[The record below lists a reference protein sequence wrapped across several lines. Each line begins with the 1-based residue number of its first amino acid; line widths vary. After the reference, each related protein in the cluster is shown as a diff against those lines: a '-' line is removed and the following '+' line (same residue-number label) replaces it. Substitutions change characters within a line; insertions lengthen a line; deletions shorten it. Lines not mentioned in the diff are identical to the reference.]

1 LQWTKEGLI
10 IVNPLGLHPK
20 GAFKLE
26 YTGMNKKFFLPLVL
40 VIFIIQLGCKS
51 DSGAPGAAETA
62 DSTLTGKQVIDQ
74 LKAQA
79 VDESDILGRLQPT
92 ARVLQEEYTRS
103 EAVMDGLKKVKV
115 EIGGDCVLSISNAA
129 TGELTKVNLKD
140 LDRQGFSL
148 IPDLNEGDFPG
159 LRIQTTG
166 LKEVVE
172 LYKGGDLVLKKNEL
186 VILLAD
192 RPAIERITPYML
204 QALNICQGIQ
214 LPE

>member
-1 LQWTKEGLI
+1 MQWTKEGLI
-10 IVNPLGLHPK
+10 IVNLLGLLPK
-20 GAFKLE
+20 GAIKLE
-26 YTGMNKKFFLPLVL
+26 YTGMNKKFFLPLVS
-40 VIFIIQLGCKS
+40 VIFVIQLGCKS
-51 DSGAPGAAETA
+51 DNGAASVAETA
-62 DSTLTGKQVIDQ
+62 DSTLTGQQIIDQ

-103 EAVMDGLKKVKV
+103 EAVMEGLKKVKV
-115 EIGGDCVLSISNAA
+115 EVGGDCVLSISNAA
-129 TGELTKVNLKD
+129 TGELTRVSLKD

-166 LKEVVE
+166 LKEAVE
-172 LYKGGDLVLKKNEL
+172 LYKGGDLVLRKNEL
-186 VILLAD
+186 VIFLAD
-192 RPAIERITPYML
+192 RPAIERVTPYML
-204 QALNICQGIQ
+204 QALNICQGVQ

>member
-1 LQWTKEGLI
+1 
-10 IVNPLGLHPK
+10 
-20 GAFKLE
+20 
-26 YTGMNKKFFLPLVL
+26 MNKKFFLPLVL

-51 DSGAPGAAETA
+51 ENGAASDA
-62 DSTLTGKQVIDQ
+62 GDGAGVDSTLTGQQIIDQ

-103 EAVMDGLKKVKV
+103 EAVMEGLKKVKV

-166 LKEVVE
+166 LKETVA

-186 VILLAD
+186 VIYLAD
-192 RPAIERITPYML
+192 RSAIERITPYML
-204 QALNICQGIQ
+204 QALNICQGVQ